1 MKTPSRLQLLPSL
14 VAVVLGSVV
23 AGHSPASA
31 ASAELFKSP
40 SGNINC
46 AYFPPPIV
54 KAAMVT
60 CEVSTFSGKAA
71 PRPDDCDLD
80 WVASAT
86 VDRSGKVSTWSCQG
100 DTIAGANTK
109 VIAYGSTWSKDV
121 FKCVSSVAG
130 MRCTHKNGHGF
141 SINRTAVTKF

>member
-1 MKTPSRLQLLPSL
+1 MPVVSL
-14 VAVVLGSVV
+14 FLALVLGAFPLRSV
-23 AGHSPASA
+23 AASA

-54 KAAMVT
+54 KTAVVT
-60 CEVSTFSGKAA
+60 CDVSTFSGKGA

-86 VDRSGKVSTWSCQG
+86 VDRTGRVTTWSCQG

-109 VIAYGSTWSKDV
+109 AIAYGSTWSKEG
-121 FKCVSSVAG
+121 FKCASSAAG
-130 MRCTHKNGHGF
+130 MRCTAKNGHGF
-141 SINRTAVTKF
+141 SVSRTTVTKF